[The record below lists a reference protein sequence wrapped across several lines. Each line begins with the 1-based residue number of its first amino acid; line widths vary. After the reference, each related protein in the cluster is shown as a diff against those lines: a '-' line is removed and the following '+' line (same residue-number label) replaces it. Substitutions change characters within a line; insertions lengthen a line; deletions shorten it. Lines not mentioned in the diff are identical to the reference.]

1 MRAIQFSSVACAA
14 VILLSLAGPARAANI
29 ELFPGQSFEAAVEA
43 LNPGDTLIVHA
54 GTYSD
59 SGRISITVPG
69 TAAQPVVIKGA
80 DGEAMPLIVR
90 PAGAAA
96 QNTINIE
103 GATYLRITRLD
114 ISSNGGDGIN
124 MSGAVSFITLD
135 NLEIH
140 DVDVGINFRSSM
152 NNITVRRNHI
162 HDTGQ
167 DGGVGEGL
175 YVGCNDATCAV
186 SQTLIEN
193 NWIHDTRNSTQ
204 GDGIEIKHGS
214 HSNIVRDNVI
224 HDTGYP
230 CVLVYGTVGN
240 PVNLV
245 EGNVMWNCGD
255 SGIQAAADAII
266 RNNIILGSP
275 ENAFNSQSH
284 QGATPGNLQFVHNT
298 LVGGSPCLRLNGWGG
313 RPGLV
318 FANNAIYCD
327 GDDFVTG
334 GWSGV
339 TITGNVVVPVT
350 STLPASGF
358 QVGQVPALDLLDVVA
373 RNVYPRA
380 GSRLID
386 AGVAAHVT
394 SVDFNGTARTGTPD
408 AGAYH
413 YTTAQNPGWTVV
425 AGFKN
430 VPQQPALP
438 TLTFSGNPLSVA
450 TGGSTQLTW
459 TTANATACTASANPA
474 TGGWSGTKATSG
486 NQTISSLAATTQ
498 FTLACSNSAGSTNQS
513 VTVTV
518 TATPPPP
525 PPPAPTVDLSANPTT
540 VDSGQRSTLTW
551 TSQNA
556 TGCTASDGWAGNKSS
571 SGSEQTPTLNV
582 TSTFTL
588 ACSGSGGTAQDS
600 VTVSVNAG
608 GGTPTP
614 PPPGN
619 DRGGGGSLAWT
630 WLVLLGAWYSRRSSH
645 SSPNPRNHC
654 SRP

>member
-1 MRAIQFSSVACAA
+1 MRPTQFLGAA
-14 VILLSLAGPARAANI
+14 AILLMNAVPGRAADI
-29 ELFPGQSFEAAVEA
+29 DLFPGQSFEAAVEA

-54 GTYSD
+54 GTYSGT
-59 SGRISITVPG
+59 GRISITVDG
-69 TAAQPVVIKGA
+69 TVAQPVVIKGA
-80 DGEAMPLIVR
+80 EGEALPLIVR
-90 PAGAAA
+90 PAGAEA

-124 MSGAVSFITLD
+124 MSGANSFITLD

-140 DVDVGINFRSSM
+140 DVDVGINFRTSM

-162 HDTGQ
+162 HNTGQ
-167 DGGVGEGL
+167 DGGTGEGL
-175 YVGCNDATCAV
+175 YVGCNDATCVV
-186 SQTLIEN
+186 SETLIEN
-193 NWIHDTRNSTQ
+193 NWIHDTQNSTQ
-204 GDGIEIKHGS
+204 GDGVEIKHGS

-230 CVLVYGTVGN
+230 CVLVYGTVGS

-266 RNNIILGSP
+266 RNNIILSSP
-275 ENAFNSQSH
+275 GNGFNSQSH
-284 QGATPGNLQFVHNT
+284 QGATPSNLQFVHNT

-334 GWSGV
+334 GWNGV
-339 TITGNVVVPVT
+339 TVTGNVVVPMT

-358 QVGQVPALDLLDVVA
+358 QVGQVPALDLLNVGA
-373 RNVYPRA
+373 RSVYPRA

-386 AGVAAHVT
+386 AGSAAHVT
-394 SVDFNGTARTGTPD
+394 SIDFNGTPRTGTPD
-408 AGAYH
+408 AGAYN
-413 YTTAQNPGWTVV
+413 YSTAQNPGWTVV

-430 VPQQPALP
+430 VSQQPALP
-438 TLTFSGNPLSVA
+438 TLTFSGNPLSVS

-459 TTANATACTASANPA
+459 STTNATACTASANPA
-474 TGGWSGTKATSG
+474 TGGWSGAKATSG
-486 NQTISSLAATTQ
+486 NQTIASLAATTQ
-498 FTLACSNSAGSTNQS
+498 FNLSCSNGAGSTNQS

-518 TATPPPP
+518 TSSPPPP
-525 PPPAPTVDLSANPTT
+525 PPPVPTVDLSAAPTT

-551 TSQNA
+551 SSQNA
-556 TGCTASDGWAGNKSS
+556 TGCVASNGWAGNKAS
-571 SGSEQTPTLNV
+571 SGSEQTPMLAA

-588 ACSGSGGTAQDS
+588 ACSGSGGSAQDS
-600 VTVSVNAG
+600 VTVTVNASA
-608 GGTPTP
+608 P
-614 PPPGN
+614 PPPPAPPPA
-619 DRGGGGSLAWT
+619 DDDSGGGSLDWT
-630 WLVLLGAWYSRRSSH
+630 WLALLSAWYARRRAH
-645 SSPNPRNHC
+645 SSPSPRSH
-654 SRP
+654 